1 MIVADTDVLIDY
13 LEEQEPGAQAVAT
26 ALAAGLL
33 QTTVVSYFELLSG
46 ARQAR
51 QRKAVQTLLDA
62 IPALPLDRDSAHR
75 AAEISIELDRSGLG
89 VGMADSLIADIVL
102 LHGGSLLTRNQRHFQ
117 RVPHLHLADL
127 TAP

>member
-1 MIVADTDVLIDY
+1 MIVAGTDVLIDY

-51 QRKAVQTLLDA
+51 QRKVVQTLLDS

-75 AAEISIELDRSGLG
+75 AAEISMELDRSGLG
-89 VGMADSLIADIVL
+89 VGMADSLIEGIVL